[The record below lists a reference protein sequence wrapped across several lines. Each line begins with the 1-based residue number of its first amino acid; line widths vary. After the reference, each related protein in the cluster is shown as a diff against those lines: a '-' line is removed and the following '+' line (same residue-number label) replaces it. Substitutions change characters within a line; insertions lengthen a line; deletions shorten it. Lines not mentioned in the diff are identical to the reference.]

1 MEVFLKV
8 YLPNSHLNFEVL
20 SNIDNMSKMSE
31 GEKYRYES
39 FNQWGC
45 ITYVLLNDNVNY
57 HDLNIKLN
65 KFIKDIFPGDASL
78 QAQSFDS
85 IYLDYASGKDTEK
98 HANSNILYI
107 LLSIAILIISIASI
121 NFINLSTARA
131 SVRLK
136 EIGVKKVIGSTKSA
150 LVGQFLFE
158 SIFLCILSLILGFL
172 IAEIINPYL
181 RNLLS
186 YNLNI
191 NYFLTD
197 LYPVYFLLGT
207 IILGFL
213 SGIYPALYLSSL
225 SSIKILKG
233 QSNLS
238 LKKGS
243 LFRKILLIFQFT
255 ISIIIILGAITI
267 QSQLGYLK
275 NADLG
280 FDKEN
285 LIYIPFNDE
294 ESTKNGKVF
303 LQEIINEDNIIG
315 ASQTNTFPG
324 KYFSQNII
332 EIEGEKKI
340 LYDFVSDYRIF
351 DVMGLKITKGKLP
364 EPDIKASNGILINE
378 SAVKYLGWDDPIG
391 RKDIWG
397 IPVIG
402 IINDFHYQ
410 SLHSEILPLMIRF
423 HEFYNY
429 VLVRIS
435 SDRIQNSIMAIENK
449 WKEVNPNSM
458 FEFHFLDASIDAV
471 YHSEVKLGKLINY
484 FSLFAVL
491 ISCFGLVGLMAF
503 TIERRIKEIGVRK
516 ALGANIFDIVKLIS
530 GQYTVLMLI
539 SFALGIPISL
549 TFLDKWLDSFAFQTS
564 ISIWII
570 ILACLILISITY
582 ISISFQAV
590 KAATTNPVEALRYE

>member
-186 YNLNI
+186 YDLNI

-213 SGIYPALYLSSL
+213 SGYTRLY
-225 SSIKILKG
+225 I
-233 QSNLS
+233 
-238 LKKGS
+238 
-243 LFRKILLIFQFT
+243 
-255 ISIIIILGAITI
+255 
-267 QSQLGYLK
+267 
-275 NADLG
+275 
-280 FDKEN
+280 
-285 LIYIPFNDE
+285 
-294 ESTKNGKVF
+294 
-303 LQEIINEDNIIG
+303 
-315 ASQTNTFPG
+315 
-324 KYFSQNII
+324 
-332 EIEGEKKI
+332 
-340 LYDFVSDYRIF
+340 
-351 DVMGLKITKGKLP
+351 
-364 EPDIKASNGILINE
+364 
-378 SAVKYLGWDDPIG
+378 
-391 RKDIWG
+391 
-397 IPVIG
+397 
-402 IINDFHYQ
+402 
-410 SLHSEILPLMIRF
+410 
-423 HEFYNY
+423 
-429 VLVRIS
+429 
-435 SDRIQNSIMAIENK
+435 
-449 WKEVNPNSM
+449 
-458 FEFHFLDASIDAV
+458 
-471 YHSEVKLGKLINY
+471 
-484 FSLFAVL
+484 
-491 ISCFGLVGLMAF
+491 
-503 TIERRIKEIGVRK
+503 
-516 ALGANIFDIVKLIS
+516 
-530 GQYTVLMLI
+530 
-539 SFALGIPISL
+539 
-549 TFLDKWLDSFAFQTS
+549 
-564 ISIWII
+564 
-570 ILACLILISITY
+570 
-582 ISISFQAV
+582 
-590 KAATTNPVEALRYE
+590 